1 MYVLVNYIPKGNKML
16 QIRVSINTVKQAAP
30 VDVLIMQL
38 DVAPVQYS
46 EVVAQFED
54 SLKKSTIG
62 VNEIMNTAIDMP
74 IELKLAL
81 AEGFA
86 LAAGG
91 AIPAI
96 ILKTYLYLF
105 DNDDQL
111 VSFQVHSCLGKKIIK
126 IDTHQMFKPKYN

>member
-1 MYVLVNYIPKGNKML
+1 MCTNTIPKGNKML
-16 QIRVSINTVKQAAP
+16 QIRVSINTVKKSAP

-38 DVAPVQYS
+38 SVEPEEYS
-46 EVVAQFED
+46 ETIAQFEE
-54 SLKKSTIG
+54 SLKQSTIG
-62 VNEIMNTAIDMP
+62 VNEIMNAASDMP
-74 IELKLAL
+74 IQLKLTL

-86 LAAGG
+86 LAVGG

-105 DNDDQL
+105 ENDDQL
-111 VSFQVHSCLGKKIIK
+111 VSFKLESCLGKKIIK